1 MSLMKVLHHWSRPL
15 TSLTTTP
22 GDLASHALLA
32 MDFSLSNYIQFNSLE
47 ITLENI
53 FSVRCIRYNESSCY
67 DNYVR
72 PSIHLCV

>member
-32 MDFSLSNYIQFNSLE
+32 MDFSLCNYNNIQFNSLE

-53 FSVRCIRYNESSCY
+53 FSARCIR
-67 DNYVR
+67 
-72 PSIHLCV
+72 